1 MRISELGG
9 IISEIGGVFRVNGSL
24 AVTRAFGDSKY
35 VARRKPEGRARA
47 GRRKGKKGIGRDKA
61 KTRLG
66 GVWQRW
72 GWVVAVPFARSPP
85 VLQSH
90 GPDVR
95 LTARRH
101 KKYVTA
107 EPDIIQFRLDGS
119 QDYLVRGRRRRA
131 QPMHARETW
140 R

>member
-35 VARRKPEGRARA
+35 VARRK
-47 GRRKGKKGIGRDKA
+47 GKKGVGRDKA

-95 LTARRH
+95 VTPRRH